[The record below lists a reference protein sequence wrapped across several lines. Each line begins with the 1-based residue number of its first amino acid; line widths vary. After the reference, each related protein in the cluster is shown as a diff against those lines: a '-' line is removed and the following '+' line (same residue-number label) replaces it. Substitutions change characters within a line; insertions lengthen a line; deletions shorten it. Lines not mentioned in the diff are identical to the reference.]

1 MGHLWELCPILL
13 EPTALNQHMQFL
25 MNLDF
30 LIDQTNVKALDRQ
43 VDPLWGQKM
52 FNLDFQEQIRIDQ
65 FRILY
70 NFQILL
76 NNLSMPIAHSPIPRV
91 YFR

>member
-1 MGHLWELCPILL
+1 MNRKTLLMGHLWELCPILL

-43 VDPLWGQKM
+43 VDPRPALRSK
-52 FNLDFQEQIRIDQ
+52 N
-65 FRILY
+65 
-70 NFQILL
+70 
-76 NNLSMPIAHSPIPRV
+76 V
-91 YFR
+91 